1 MPQRQARPS
10 TDEGNYYIYQ
20 SAPLL
25 QDNLGNGGPHP
36 SPAPSITDRLG
47 SILQNPL
54 TTLNKILLILLLVF
68 LLLSSI
74 FIGLF
79 IGSQHKLNI
88 EPGTPGGKHPPSTFT
103 SIVTV
108 PSITT
113 ATVTTTSVTTVTRAP
128 APGPSSPPE
137 EASKECFTPECVVLS
152 AAILSSLDTSQD
164 PCENFYEY
172 ATGGWRKAHPL
183 PSDKGRF
190 GNFNLLFQENQQIV
204 RDILNFN
211 GSIAIASLK
220 ESADKQ
226 LLTKLRNLY
235 YSCMDEDTLD
245 QLGEGPLNDF
255 VGRIQKLY
263 RGQST
268 EIANAKGSNNQQEG
282 LTAALAFLH
291 SRGVPALF
299 EFGVE
304 GDAAVDPNFMILWF
318 QQPRLGL
325 PSKEYF
331 EDQTMRKV
339 YESVLEH
346 LLSPHYGEEE
356 NRHMSQVLV
365 NNEDAVNVW
374 PPWPWPPWGDD
385 DGDGDDSPEHR
396 RKNATELAGEVVRF
410 EWKLARASLDLD
422 ILYQDPLYTY
432 NKVPISNIT
441 ETVTQVNFPNYF
453 ATFTP
458 RNYPTEVIVTY
469 PAYTR
474 SLTSILNDTDTDV
487 LEAYLVTRAALA
499 LAPRLGTSTESWK
512 AVRNLQE
519 VLQGIK
525 PGAVGDRAEYCVNSV
540 DQALGFATGRYFVN
554 ETFAGDSKEK
564 GTKVI
569 TDIVKAFKES
579 LPHISWMDKD
589 SAVAAAEKADAIR
602 VKVGYPVSPNTL
614 SSQSLLRYYALVKI
628 GKFGYFNNMLSASAS
643 DVYKEWQQLGKRR
656 DLDAWEMTPA
666 TVNAYFN
673 PPANE
678 IVFPAG
684 ILRPPFFNKDWP
696 PYLNYGAFGQVASH
710 ELTHAFDS
718 AGRLYNQEGKLE
730 EWWTN
735 ATSERFKE
743 RQDCLERQYSAYT
756 VEDGHG
762 GKVHVNGNLTSGE
775 NIGDSGIIQAY
786 RAWKAQYDDSF
797 KAGNEY
803 LLPGL
808 NYTRDQLFFIA
819 FGRIWAENIK
829 PEALVQRVRTDPH
842 SPAQFRVDGT
852 LHNVPEFARAF
863 NCSPR
868 AKLNPPTEKR
878 CLLW

>member
-1 MPQRQARPS
+1 MPERQARVS
-10 TDEGNYYIYQ
+10 TTR

-25 QDNLGNGGPHP
+25 QEDNPGNGGPQAA
-36 SPAPSITDRLG
+36 PAPSLTDRLG
-47 SILQNPL
+47 S
-54 TTLNKILLILLLVF
+54 LLLVLLLIF

-74 FIGLF
+74 FVGLF
-79 IGSQHKLNI
+79 IGSQHKLNNV
-88 EPGTPGGKHPPSTFT
+88 PDTPGEKHPPTTFT

-108 PSITT
+108 PSTTT
-113 ATVTTTSVTTVTRAP
+113 ATVVTTIIGVP
-128 APGPSSPPE
+128 PPGPSNPPE
-137 EASKECFTPECVVLS
+137 PKECFSPECVVLS
-152 AAILSSLDTSQD
+152 ASILSALDTTQD

-190 GNFNLLFQENQQIV
+190 GSFALLFQENQQIV
-204 RDILNFN
+204 KDILNSN
-211 GSIAIASLK
+211 GPISMASLK
-220 ESADKQ
+220 ESADQQ

-245 QLGEGPLNDF
+245 QLGEGPLKDF
-255 VGRIQKLY
+255 VAHVRKLY
-263 RGQST
+263 RGETSGIT
-268 EIANAKGSNNQQEG
+268 DTDDDDDDKRHG

-291 SRGVPALF
+291 SRDIPALF
-299 EFGVE
+299 DFGVE
-304 GDAAVDPNFMILWF
+304 GDAALDPNSMILWF
-318 QQPRLGL
+318 QQPDLGL

-331 EDQTMRKV
+331 EDKGMREV
-339 YESVLEH
+339 YASVLER
-346 LLSPHYGEEE
+346 LLVVHYEAEK
-356 NRHMSQVLV
+356 RQPSQLL
-365 NNEDAVNVW
+365 DR
-374 PPWPWPPWGDD
+374 P
-385 DGDGDDSPEHR
+385 
-396 RKNATELAGEVVRF
+396 KNATVLADEVVKF
-410 EWKLARASLDLD
+410 EQKLARASLDLD

-441 ETVTQVNFPNYF
+441 KTITQVNFPDYF

-458 RNYPTEVIVTY
+458 RNYPNEVV
-469 PAYTR
+469 
-474 SLTSILNDTDTDV
+474 
-487 LEAYLVTRAALA
+487 AYLVTRVALR

-512 AVRNLQE
+512 AVRKLQE

-525 PGAVGDRAEYCVNSV
+525 PGAVGDRAEYCADSV

-554 ETFAGDSKEK
+554 ETFPGDSKAK

-569 TDIVKAFKES
+569 TDIVNAFKKS
-579 LPHISWMDKD
+579 LSSISWMDEE
-589 SAVAAAEKADAIR
+589 SATAAADKANAIR
-602 VKVGYPVSPNTL
+602 VKVGYPVSPNTQ
-614 SSQSLLRYYALVKI
+614 SAESLLRYYTLVNI
-628 GKFGYFNNMLSASAS
+628 SKFDYFNNMLSASSS
-643 DVYKEWQQLGKRR
+643 DIYKMWLQLGKRR

-696 PYLNYGAFGQVASH
+696 AYLNYGAFGQVASH

-743 RQDCLERQYSAYT
+743 KQSCLEKQYSSYT
-756 VEDGHG
+756 VDDGHG
-762 GKVHVNGNLTSGE
+762 GKVHVN

-786 RAWKAQYDDSF
+786 RAWKAQFNDSLE
-797 KAGNEY
+797 AGNEY

-808 NYTRDQLFFIA
+808 NHTRDQLFFIA

-842 SPAQFRVDGT
+842 SPNQFRVDGT
-852 LHNVPEFARAF
+852 LHNVPEFAKAF
-863 NCSPR
+863 NCSAR
-868 AKLNPPTEKR
+868 TKLNPPMEKR

>member
-1 MPQRQARPS
+1 MSDRQARLS
-10 TDEGNYYIYQ
+10 TDEE

-25 QDNLGNGGPHP
+25 QDNPGNGGPQ
-36 SPAPSITDRLG
+36 PARTQSITDRLG
-47 SILQNPL
+47 SILQDPF
-54 TTLNKILLILLLVF
+54 TSLNKILLILLLAF
-68 LLLSSI
+68 LLFSSI

-79 IGSQHKLNI
+79 IGAQHKLNNRPDI
-88 EPGTPGGKHPPSTFT
+88 PKGGGEHPPSTFT

-108 PSITT
+108 PST
-113 ATVTTTSVTTVTRAP
+113 TVTTAIVTTTVIGVP
-128 APGPSSPPE
+128 PPGPSNPPE
-137 EASKECFTPECVVLS
+137 KKECFSPACVMLS
-152 AAILSSLDTSQD
+152 AAILSSLDTTQD
-164 PCENFYEY
+164 PCENFYEF
-172 ATGGWRKAHPL
+172 ATGGWRRAHPL

-190 GNFNLLFQENQQIV
+190 GSFNLLFQENQHIV
-204 RDILNFN
+204 KDILDTN
-211 GSIAIASLK
+211 GPISITSLK
-220 ESADKQ
+220 ESADQQ
-226 LLTKLRNLY
+226 LLGKLRNLY

-245 QLGEGPLNDF
+245 QLGESPLKDF
-255 VGRIQKLY
+255 VAQVKKLY
-263 RGQST
+263 RGEST
-268 EIANAKGSNNQQEG
+268 ALNGNHKGREG

-291 SRGVPALF
+291 SRGIPALF

-304 GDAAVDPNFMILWF
+304 GDTAFDPNLMILWF
-318 QQPRLGL
+318 QQPSFGL

-331 EDQTMRKV
+331 EEKTMREI
-339 YESVLEH
+339 YASVLER
-346 LLSPHYGEEE
+346 LLIVHYETEKE
-356 NRHMSQVLV
+356 KRQLPQVLV
-365 NNEDAVNVW
+365 NNEDSMNTW
-374 PPWPWPPWGDD
+374 PPFPWPPWGDD
-385 DGDGDDSPEHR
+385 DGDGDGPKDR
-396 RKNATELAGEVVRF
+396 QKNATELAKEVVKF

-432 NKVPISNIT
+432 NKVPIANIT
-441 ETVTQVNFPNYF
+441 ETITQVNFPDYI

-458 RNYPTEVIVTY
+458 RNYPTEVVVTY

-474 SLTSILNDTDTDV
+474 SLASILNETEADV
-487 LEAYLVTRAALA
+487 LEAYLVTRAALV

-519 VLQGIK
+519 VLQGTK
-525 PGAVGDRAEYCVNSV
+525 PGVVGDRAEYCINNV
-540 DQALGFATGRYFVN
+540 DQALGFATGRFFVN

-569 TDIVKAFKES
+569 TDIVGVFKKS
-579 LPHISWMDKD
+579 LSSISWMDEE

-602 VKVGYPVSPNTL
+602 VKVGYPISPNTQ
-614 SSQSLLRYYALVKI
+614 SAQSLLRYYALVDI
-628 GKFGYFNNMLSASAS
+628 SKFDYFKSMLSASSS
-643 DVYKEWQQLGKRR
+643 DIYKEWQQLGKRR

-684 ILRPPFFNKDWP
+684 ILRPPFFHKDWP
-696 PYLNYGAFGQVASH
+696 AYLNYGAFGQVASH

-730 EWWTN
+730 QWWTN
-735 ATSERFKE
+735 ATSKKFKE
-743 RQDCLERQYSAYT
+743 KQSCLEKQYSSYAID
-756 VEDGHG
+756 DGHG
-762 GKVHVNGNLTSGE
+762 GKIHVNGNLTSGE
-775 NIGDSGIIQAY
+775 NIGDSGIIQSY
-786 RAWKAQYDDSF
+786 RAWKAQFDDSL

-829 PEALVQRVRTDPH
+829 PEALVQRIRTDPH

-852 LHNVPEFARAF
+852 LHNVPEFAKAF
-863 NCSPR
+863 NCPPK
-868 AKLNPPTEKR
+868 AKLNPPSEKR
-878 CLLW
+878 CLLWS

>member
-1 MPQRQARPS
+1 MPERQARPS
-10 TDEGNYYIYQ
+10 TDEE

-25 QDNLGNGGPHP
+25 RDSNPGNGGPHP
-36 SPAPSITDRLG
+36 LPETSPSITDKLG

-79 IGSQHKLNI
+79 MGSMHKLNGKPDA
-88 EPGTPGGKHPPSTFT
+88 PGDHPPSTFT
-103 SIVTV
+103 STVTV
-108 PSITT
+108 PSTTT
-113 ATVTTTSVTTVTRAP
+113 ATVTTTSVTTITGAP
-128 APGPSSPPE
+128 APGPSNPPE
-137 EASKECFTPECVVLS
+137 EKGCFSPECVMLS
-152 AAILSSLDTSQD
+152 AAILSSLDTTQD

-204 RDILNFN
+204 KDILDGN
-211 GSIAIASLK
+211 GPMSVGSLK
-220 ESADKQ
+220 ESADQQ

-235 YSCMDEDTLD
+235 HSCMDEDTLD
-245 QLGEGPLNDF
+245 QLGEGPLKDF
-255 VGRIQKLY
+255 VGHVKKLY
-263 RGQST
+263 RGEST
-268 EIANAKGSNNQQEG
+268 SVTYVNDDDQRREG

-291 SRGVPALF
+291 SRGIPGLF
-299 EFGVE
+299 ELGVE

-331 EDQTMRKV
+331 EDETMREV
-339 YESVLEH
+339 YGSVLER
-346 LLSPHYGEEE
+346 LLIVHYDGGGEE
-356 NRHMSQVLV
+356 HKPPFLV
-365 NNEDAVNVW
+365 NNEDSVNVW

-385 DGDGDDSPEHR
+385 GDDDDGPKHGP
-396 RKNATELAGEVVRF
+396 KNATELAEEVVKF

-422 ILYQDPLYTY
+422 VLYQDPLFTY
-432 NKVPISNIT
+432 NKVAISNIT
-441 ETVTQVNFPNYF
+441 ETITQVNFQNYL
-453 ATFTP
+453 ATLNP
-458 RNYPTEVIVTY
+458 RNYPEEVVVTY
-469 PAYTR
+469 PEYTR
-474 SLTSILNDTDTDV
+474 SLTSILNDTDADV
-487 LEAYLVTRAALA
+487 LEAYLVSRAVLS

-512 AVRNLQE
+512 ATRTLQE

-525 PGAVGDRAEYCVNSV
+525 PGAIGDRAEYCANSV

-554 ETFAGDSKEK
+554 ETFAGDSKAK

-579 LPHISWMDKD
+579 LSSIPWMDKK
-589 SAVAAAEKADAIR
+589 SAVAAAQKADAIR
-602 VKVGYPVSPNTL
+602 VKVGYPVSPDTL
-614 SSQSLLRYYALVKI
+614 SAPSLLRYYTLVKI
-628 GKFGYFNNMLSASAS
+628 NKFEYFNNMLSASVS

-696 PYLNYGAFGQVASH
+696 AYLSYGAFGQVASH

-718 AGRLYNQEGKLE
+718 SGRLYNQEGKLE

-735 ATSERFKE
+735 ATSEGFKVK
-743 RQDCLERQYSAYT
+743 QSCLEKQYSSYA
-756 VEDGHG
+756 VDDGHG

-786 RAWKAQYDDSF
+786 RAWKVQYADSF

-808 NYTRDQLFFIA
+808 NFTRDQLFFIA

-829 PEALVQRVRTDPH
+829 PAALVQRIRTDPH

-852 LHNVPEFARAF
+852 LHNVPEFAKAF
-863 NCSPR
+863 NCSPK
-868 AKLNPPTEKR
+868 AKLNPPPEKR
-878 CLLW
+878 CLLWSS

>member
-1 MPQRQARPS
+1 MPERQARPS
-10 TDEGNYYIYQ
+10 TDEE

-25 QDNLGNGGPHP
+25 PDSNTGNGGPHP
-36 SPAPSITDRLG
+36 LPTSPSITDKLG

-54 TTLNKILLILLLVF
+54 TALNKILLILLLVF

-79 IGSQHKLNI
+79 MGSMHKLN
-88 EPGTPGGKHPPSTFT
+88 G
-103 SIVTV
+103 
-108 PSITT
+108 
-113 ATVTTTSVTTVTRAP
+113 AP
-128 APGPSSPPE
+128 APGPSNPPE
-137 EASKECFTPECVVLS
+137 EKECFTPECVMLS
-152 AAILSSLDTSQD
+152 AAILSSLDTTQD

-204 RDILNFN
+204 KDILDGN
-211 GSIAIASLK
+211 GPMSVGSLK
-220 ESADKQ
+220 ESADQQ

-235 YSCMDEDTLD
+235 HSCMDEDTLD
-245 QLGEGPLNDF
+245 QLGEGPLKDF
-255 VGRIQKLY
+255 VGHVKRLY
-263 RGQST
+263 RGGST
-268 EIANAKGSNNQQEG
+268 GVTYVNDDDRRREG

-291 SRGVPALF
+291 SRGIPGLF
-299 EFGVE
+299 ELGVE
-304 GDAAVDPNFMILWF
+304 GDAAIDPNFMILWF

-331 EDQTMRKV
+331 EDETIREV
-339 YESVLEH
+339 YGNVLEH
-346 LLSPHYGEEE
+346 LLIVHYDGGGEE
-356 NRHMSQVLV
+356 HKPPFLV
-365 NNEDAVNVW
+365 QTEDSVNVW

-385 DGDGDDSPEHR
+385 GDDDDSPKHGP
-396 RKNATELAGEVVRF
+396 KNATELAEEVVKF
-410 EWKLARASLDLD
+410 EWKLARASLDLE
-422 ILYQDPLYTY
+422 ILYQDPLFTY
-432 NKVPISNIT
+432 NKVAISNIT
-441 ETVTQVNFPNYF
+441 ETIAQVNFQNYF
-453 ATFTP
+453 ATLTP
-458 RNYPTEVIVTY
+458 RNYPEEVVVTY
-469 PAYTR
+469 PEYTR
-474 SLTSILNDTDTDV
+474 SLTSILNDTDADV
-487 LEAYLVTRAALA
+487 LEAYLVSRAALS

-512 AVRNLQE
+512 ATRTLQE

-525 PGAVGDRAEYCVNSV
+525 PGAIGDRAEYCANSV

-554 ETFAGDSKEK
+554 ETFAGDSKKK

-579 LPHISWMDKD
+579 LSSIPWMDKK
-589 SAVAAAEKADAIR
+589 SAVAAAQKADAIR
-602 VKVGYPVSPNTL
+602 VKVGYPVSPDTL
-614 SSQSLLRYYALVKI
+614 SAPSLLRYYTLVKI
-628 GKFGYFNNMLSASAS
+628 NKFEYFNNMLSASVS

-696 PYLNYGAFGQVASH
+696 AYLSYGAFGQVASH

-735 ATSERFKE
+735 ATSEGFKAK
-743 RQDCLERQYSAYT
+743 QSCLEKQYSSYA

-786 RAWKAQYDDSF
+786 RAWKIQYADSF

-808 NYTRDQLFFIA
+808 NFTRDQLFFIA

-829 PEALVQRVRTDPH
+829 AAALVQRIRTDPH

-852 LHNVPEFARAF
+852 LHNVPEFAKAF
-863 NCSPR
+863 NCSPK
-868 AKLNPPTEKR
+868 AKLNPPPEKR
-878 CLLW
+878 CLLWSS